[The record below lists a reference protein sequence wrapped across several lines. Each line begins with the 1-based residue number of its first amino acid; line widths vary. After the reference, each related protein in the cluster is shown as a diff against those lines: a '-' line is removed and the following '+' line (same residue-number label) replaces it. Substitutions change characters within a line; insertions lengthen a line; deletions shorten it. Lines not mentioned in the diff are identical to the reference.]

1 MISFMK
7 KIFNILP
14 LYPRI
19 RHHIFSGTNSW
30 HEWRLALTQFLFCKD
45 YKEERVIK
53 EYEVKFAEKVITKF
67 AYSFG
72 AGRMALYAILEAL
85 EISEG
90 DEIIVPAYTC
100 VVVPNAVLY
109 RGAKPIYVDIERESC
124 NIDVSKIEEAIT
136 SKTKAIFAQHTFG
149 LPCDLDV
156 IKEIA
161 SKHNLK
167 VIEDCAHA
175 LGASYKGRPVGGI
188 SDVAFFSTDHSKITS
203 TFLGGMVTTSDEE
216 IARKIK
222 AIQQKAPFLPAKL
235 HRKLMLGFLLEFPL
249 YSAYTYWLGKFS
261 LAVLSKLGCI
271 FYWRDEHL
279 HKKPEDYPY
288 PARLSA
294 QQAQIGISQLQKLED
309 NIAHRRSVY
318 NAIDDALKFD
328 VPCSSESACLRYS
341 FYVKN
346 RSEFESLF
354 LTHWDLGI
362 WFTSIVQG
370 KNENLHEIYYNEG
383 SCPNAEYA
391 AKHLVNFPTHQ
402 RTPIKFVKNQLS
414 KHRTWIIDNS
424 GYNF

>member
-1 MISFMK
+1 MK
-7 KIFNILP
+7 KLFNILP

-30 HEWRLALTQFLFCKD
+30 HEWRLALKHFILRKD
-45 YKEERVIK
+45 YKDERIIK
-53 EYEVKFAEKVITKF
+53 EYEVKFAKKISAEF

-109 RGAKPIYVDIERESC
+109 RGALPIYVDIERDSC
-124 NIDVSKIEEAIT
+124 NIDVNKIEEAIT
-136 SKTKAIFAQHTFG
+136 SNTKAIFAQHTFG
-149 LPCDLDV
+149 FPCELDV

-161 SKHNLK
+161 NKHNLK

-175 LGASYKGRPVGGI
+175 LGAIYKGQPVGGI
-188 SDVAFFSTDHSKITS
+188 SDIAFFSTDHSKITS
-203 TFLGGMVTTSDEE
+203 TFLGGMVTTSNKAISE
-216 IARKIK
+216 KIK
-222 AIQQKAPFLPAKL
+222 AIQQRTPFLPAKL
-235 HRKLMLGFLLEFPL
+235 HRKLMMGFLLEYPL
-249 YSAYTYWLGKFS
+249 YSAYTYWFGKFFI
-261 LAVLSKLGCI
+261 AVLSKLGCI
-271 FYWRDEHL
+271 FYWRDENL
-279 HKKPEDYPY
+279 LKKPENYPY

-294 QQAQIGISQLQKLED
+294 QQAQIGISQLEKLED

-318 NAIDDALKFD
+318 NAIDDVLKFD

-346 RSEFESLF
+346 RSKFESLF
-354 LTHWDLGI
+354 LKYWDLGT
-362 WFTSIVQG
+362 WFTSVVHG
-370 KNENLHEIYYNEG
+370 KNENFHEIYYHAG

-402 RTPIKFVKNQLS
+402 RTPIKFVMNELS
-414 KHRTWIIDNS
+414 KHRAWIIDNS
-424 GYNF
+424 G